1 MERRLMGG
9 IFGDYGTESSGS
21 INGSSAVSY
30 VNPRRLDENQA
41 RIAMENSFGRL
52 SIRSTTASRPVQNN
66 LVNNLIGVITV
77 IILARQSTSTSRE
90 NHGIFY
96 IGKGCYGVDIE
107 TASRFPLTPA
117 ELIDVRYWTDLRP
130 EVTSRKVFV
139 GGIPKKYTSSNI
151 KTAFTAFGPATISW
165 PTEGGEAR
173 KGPMKGFV
181 FVIYKSADSV
191 NNLLNDCILIG
202 SKFFF
207 YLQVAGRMP
216 TLVQVRPWFLADQL
230 AISDDPTRKVN
241 FRRIAFFGGIP
252 RSMKASELAEC
263 TEREIPGVVLV
274 NIETDP
280 HLDYPKGAA
289 KVAFANDQ
297 SFREALRRRFLKVHY
312 EEVLKVVEMKPFF
325 LPEQNCNLCEEN
337 SAYVNLATQYCVEK
351 SCVNFYCDDCWNRW
365 HSNPEVADHIPL
377 SK

>member
-1 MERRLMGG
+1 MERKLMGG

-21 INGSSAVSY
+21 INRGSAVSY
-30 VNPRRLDENQA
+30 VNLRRLAENQA
-41 RIAMENSFGRL
+41 RIALENSFGRL
-52 SIRSTTASRPVQNN
+52 SIRSTTASCPVQKN
-66 LVNNLIGVITV
+66 LVNDLVYGPLRRNNG
-77 IILARQSTSTSRE
+77 QGTSTSRE

-107 TASRFPLTPA
+107 TASMFPLTPA
-117 ELIDVRYWTDLRP
+117 ELIDVRYWADLRP
-130 EVTSRKVFV
+130 GVTSRKVFV
-139 GGIPKKYTSSNI
+139 GGIPKKCTSSFI
-151 KTAFTAFGPATISW
+151 
-165 PTEGGEAR
+165 
-173 KGPMKGFV
+173 

-191 NNLLNDCILIG
+191 NNLLNDCIRIG

-207 YLQVAGRMP
+207 ELQVPGRRP
-216 TLVQVRPWFLADQL
+216 VLVQVRPWFLADQL

-263 TEREIPGVVLV
+263 TEREIPGVVMV

-280 HLDYPKGAA
+280 HLDYPKGVA
-289 KVAFANDQ
+289 KVAFANDE

-337 SAYVNLATQYCVEK
+337 SAYVNLATQYCAEG

-365 HSNPEVADHIPL
+365 HSNPEVSDHIPL